1 MEFVV
6 MTTKF
11 VVTAMGFV
19 VTAMEFVVTAME
31 CVVMIMMCT
40 AIPLVMLSTDA
51 ESSVTMLG
59 TSAMTNMK
67 GLSAKVTASRV
78 TTNTMKLSKMTKGTL
93 MTPRQWMGGFH

>member
-1 MEFVV
+1 

-40 AIPLVMLSTDA
+40 AIPLVMLSTDG
-51 ESSVTMLG
+51 ESSDTMLG
-59 TSAMTNMK
+59 TGK
-67 GLSAKVTASRV
+67 
-78 TTNTMKLSKMTKGTL
+78 
-93 MTPRQWMGGFH
+93 